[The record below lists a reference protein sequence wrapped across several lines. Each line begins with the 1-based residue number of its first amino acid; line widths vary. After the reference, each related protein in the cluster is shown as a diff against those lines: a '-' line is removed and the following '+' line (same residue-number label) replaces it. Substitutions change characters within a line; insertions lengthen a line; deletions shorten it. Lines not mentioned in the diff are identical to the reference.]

1 MTKIVAGIVMK
12 KNIMY
17 IYMEFKSKN
26 HAINIAKLNNSI
38 AKTTT
43 GMEAIVH
50 STLKT
55 TKLIIETIPV
65 AEYIINKGV

>member
-1 MTKIVAGIVMK
+1 MK

-17 IYMEFKSKN
+17 IHMEFKSKN
-26 HAINIAKLNNSI
+26 HAINIARLNNNI
-38 AKTTT
+38 AKATT

-50 STLKT
+50 STPKT
-55 TKLIIETIPV
+55 AKLIIETIPV